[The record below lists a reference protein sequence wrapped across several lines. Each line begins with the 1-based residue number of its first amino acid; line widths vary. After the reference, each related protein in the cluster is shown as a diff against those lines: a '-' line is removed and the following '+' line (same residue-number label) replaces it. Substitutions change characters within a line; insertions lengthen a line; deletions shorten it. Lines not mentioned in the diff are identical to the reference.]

1 MPPPL
6 IPRDPSAV
14 DAQHLKLLAIFH
26 FVLAGFAL
34 IGLGFLGLHWFI
46 MESVFSNPEAW
57 QQSNSGSPP
66 EQFLALFKWFY
77 FAMGVI
83 VVANGIANLVSGFMI
98 RQRRGRVFSLVVA
111 GVNCLAFPFGTAL
124 GVFTFIVLLRDSVE
138 ALYAAA
144 SRPLERESL
153 APL

>member
-1 MPPPL
+1 MFTPPP
-6 IPRDPSAV
+6 IPRDQGKI

-34 IGLGFLGLHWFI
+34 VGLAFLGLHWFI

-57 QQSNSGSPP
+57 QQSKSGPPP

-77 FAMGVI
+77 VGMGML
-83 VVANGIANLVSGFMI
+83 VVANGVANLVSGFMI
-98 RQRRGRVFSLVVA
+98 RQRRGRVFSLVIA

-138 ALYAAA
+138 ALYAATPR
-144 SRPLERESL
+144 SS
-153 APL
+153 